1 MRCATSTVT
10 PGMPPRLLPPRA
22 LRAIVV
28 AAITGAAL
36 AAAACAR
43 DPESAIRVRG
53 EAMSYVLAEQVE
65 RGVGTSVNLADLA
78 PFRWDRMYVFGPGT
92 PIETV
97 RDSVGAPWPGLARY
111 GRATPDTVSLLVFV
125 AERQVLAAAAHPRR
139 RGDFAPARTGRGYAP
154 SEAIF
159 RVDSVDADL
168 GRRVLR

>member
-1 MRCATSTVT
+1 
-10 PGMPPRLLPPRA
+10 MPPRLLPPRA
-22 LRAIVV
+22 LRSLV
-28 AAITGAAL
+28 AAAATTLVAL
-36 AAAACAR
+36 ATGACAR
-43 DPESAIRVRG
+43 DAESAIRVRG

-159 RVDSVDADL
+159 RVDSAGPDL